1 MRQLILTLI
10 AMITVCLA
18 QAQNNAVTQ
27 DNTSAQSSV
36 SLPKTD
42 YLAPFE
48 KIAVS
53 GPIVVKFCRVTN
65 PDDIKIVYDTKNN
78 IASRF
83 RAQIDRNGVLHL
95 TDRFDTKQFPVTTDV
110 TVYHTSLKDI
120 SINQATASFDSALDS
135 RILDLSVS
143 GGAVVTATIHTLDTY
158 VECTGK
164 SLLKLDGDSRYFKIA
179 VSTAKVDA
187 FKLSTVSLDVNA
199 SHNAEVRC
207 TVTERL
213 EAVTSTSAKLLYK
226 GNPEIIRNRNTMFGG
241 DILAIEEE

>member
-1 MRQLILTLI
+1 MIRLILTLI
-10 AMITVCLA
+10 AMVITCSV
-18 QAQNNAVTQ
+18 QAQNSTPPQAGTTEQAAV
-27 DNTSAQSSV
+27 SV
-36 SLPKTD
+36 PRTD

-48 KIAVS
+48 KIAIS
-53 GPIVVKFCRVTN
+53 GPIVVNFCRVES

-110 TVYHTSLKDI
+110 TVYHTGLKSI
-120 SINQATASFDSALDS
+120 SINQATATFDSPLDS

-143 GGAVVTATIHTLDTY
+143 GGAVVTATIHALDTF

-164 SLLKLDGDSRYFKIA
+164 SRLKLDGDSRYFKIS

-187 FKLSTVSLDVNA
+187 FDLTTVSLDVNA
-199 SHNAEVRC
+199 SHNAEVRL

-226 GNPEIIRNRNTMFGG
+226 GRPEIIRNRNSMFGG
-241 DILAIEEE
+241 DILAIE